1 MALTLLTR
9 ITRAVERLGELMGEV
24 AGWVYV
30 VCSLFITFDVISR
43 RFLGFNSQATTEISS
58 YLLAFGIAWG
68 LAHALT
74 SKGHIRVD
82 VFIQRLPP
90 RPRAVMHLLALVLL
104 AVVGWLFAR
113 RSFDVVS
120 ESVEFNARDIS
131 ALSIPLVVPQGL
143 WSFGIWVFFVL
154 VVLRLLQTA
163 LLLIAGRYE
172 VVNEQLGPRSIEEE
186 TEEAL
191 EASGVVPAHEPGGDR
206 PARREEPVG
215 PLGKA
220 AS

>member
-1 MALTLLTR
+1 
-9 ITRAVERLGELMGEV
+9 
-24 AGWVYV
+24 
-30 VCSLFITFDVISR
+30 
-43 RFLGFNSQATTEISS
+43 
-58 YLLAFGIAWG
+58 
-68 LAHALT
+68 
-74 SKGHIRVD
+74 
-82 VFIQRLPP
+82 
-90 RPRAVMHLLALVLL
+90 MHLLALVLL